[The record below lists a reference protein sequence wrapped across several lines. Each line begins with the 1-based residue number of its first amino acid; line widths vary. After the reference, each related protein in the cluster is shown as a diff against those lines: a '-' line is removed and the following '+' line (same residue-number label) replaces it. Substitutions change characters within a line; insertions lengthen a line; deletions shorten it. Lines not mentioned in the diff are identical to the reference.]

1 MYFKADMTAQQ
12 RAALATI
19 RTNQAMTHFIPLPDT
34 QPGPATWAWL
44 PGFCVRTGVLAVAAM
59 FLLRWRSEALK
70 ESFMEDYGLDVC
82 GEHLYQPQIFERE
95 LDAAGRIDEEI
106 YHCDF
111 ESGPYQS

>member
-1 MYFKADMTAQQ
+1 MGLAPWIL
-12 RAALATI
+12 RANWSASCCS
-19 RTNQAMTHFIPLPDT
+19 DV
-34 QPGPATWAWL
+34 PA
-44 PGFCVRTGVLAVAAM
+44 AVAE
-59 FLLRWRSEALK
+59 RALK

-95 LDAAGRIDEEI
+95 LDAAGRIDKEI